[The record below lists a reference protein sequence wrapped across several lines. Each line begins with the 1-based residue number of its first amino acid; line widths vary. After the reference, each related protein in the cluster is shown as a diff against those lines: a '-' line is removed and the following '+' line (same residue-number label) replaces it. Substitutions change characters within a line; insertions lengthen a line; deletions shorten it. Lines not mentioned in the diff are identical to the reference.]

1 MLNYIGLYG
10 ICTCPVVMFF
20 DKFELNQ
27 TRTFT
32 PATTSFTILLKLQ
45 PTVAYATIKC
55 PFGSFLLIWK
65 YHKMWAEKCVNID
78 SDFSESFV
86 LCIKCY
92 LPWLLPSWSLHRVL
106 QTKLTSAYIRKTYR
120 TKIVC
125 LVMQFCEVGVI
136 DTQTF
141 LYITILRS
149 LIYNK
154 LRYSV
159 HDNW

>member
-1 MLNYIGLYG
+1 
-10 ICTCPVVMFF
+10 MFF

-65 YHKMWAEKCVNID
+65 YHKTPTENCVNID
-78 SDFSESFV
+78 SNLITLSKFLV
-86 LCIKCY
+86 LCIKFF
-92 LPWLLPSWSLHRVL
+92 LPWSLPSWSLHRLL
-106 QTKLTSAYIRKTYR
+106 QTKLFSAYIRKTYHI
-120 TKIVC
+120 KIVC
-125 LVMQFCEVGVI
+125 LAIQFCEVGVI
-136 DTQTF
+136 NTQTF

-149 LIYNK
+149 LIYKNK
-154 LRYSV
+154 MV
-159 HDNW
+159 